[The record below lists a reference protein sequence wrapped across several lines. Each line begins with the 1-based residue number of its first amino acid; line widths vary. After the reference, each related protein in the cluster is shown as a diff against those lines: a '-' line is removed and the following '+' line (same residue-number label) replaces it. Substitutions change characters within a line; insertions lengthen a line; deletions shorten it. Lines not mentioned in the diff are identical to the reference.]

1 LSLQTKTNRLPRPSY
16 PRKDFERRCRLRFL
30 LEFVMYGFHL
40 AISVAIIVTASLASN
55 LLAIVTVGRTRAG
68 TGVLMRV
75 PLGLRRS
82 PRHMKR
88 LVDTW
93 VAGMLVRRERQAA
106 ASVSQRLHGRALP
119 GASSSDARIM
129 PGRRR

>member
-1 LSLQTKTNRLPRPSY
+1 MISSGAAAF
-16 PRKDFERRCRLRFL
+16 DFL
-30 LEFVMYGFHL
+30 LELVMYGFHL

-55 LLAIVTVGRTRAG
+55 LLAIVTVGRARTG
-68 TGVLMRV
+68 TGVITRV

-93 VAGMLVRRERQAA
+93 VAGMLLRRERQAA
-106 ASVSQRLHGRALP
+106 AAVSHRLHGRALP
-119 GASSSDARIM
+119 GASSRDAR
-129 PGRRR
+129 PGRLG